1 MTRYRTQSRFKPLR
15 DFIRQ
20 PALHAAIAFI
30 AALAII
36 EHFSKAPQ

>member
-1 MTRYRTQSRFKPLR
+1 MKIRTQSRFKPLR

-20 PALHAAIAFI
+20 PALHAAIALI

>member
-20 PALHAAIAFI
+20 PALHAAIALI

-36 EHFSKAPQ
+36 EYFSKAP

>member
-1 MTRYRTQSRFKPLR
+1 MKIRTQSRFKPLR

-30 AALAII
+30 AAMAII
-36 EHFSKAPQ
+36 EYFSKAPQ

>member
-1 MTRYRTQSRFKPLR
+1 MKIRTQSRFKPLR

>member
-1 MTRYRTQSRFKPLR
+1 MKIRTQSRFKPLR

-30 AALAII
+30 TALAII
-36 EHFSKAPQ
+36 EYFSKAPQ

>member
-1 MTRYRTQSRFKPLR
+1 MIIRTQSRFKPLR

-30 AALAII
+30 AALAVIKY
-36 EHFSKAPQ
+36 FSKAP

>member
-1 MTRYRTQSRFKPLR
+1 MKIRTQSRFKPMR

-36 EHFSKAPQ
+36 EYFSKAP

>member
-1 MTRYRTQSRFKPLR
+1 MKIRTQSRFKPLR

-20 PALHAAIAFI
+20 PALHAAVALI

-36 EHFSKAPQ
+36 EYFSKAPQ

>member
-1 MTRYRTQSRFKPLR
+1 MKIRTQSRFKPLR

-20 PALHAAIAFI
+20 PALHAAIGFI

-36 EHFSKAPQ
+36 EYFSKAP

>member
-1 MTRYRTQSRFKPLR
+1 MKIRTQSRFKPLR

-20 PALHAAIAFI
+20 PVLHALIGLI

-36 EHFSKAPQ
+36 EHFSKAP

>member
-1 MTRYRTQSRFKPLR
+1 MKIRTQSRFKPLR

-20 PALHAAIAFI
+20 PALHAAIALI

-36 EHFSKAPQ
+36 EYSSKAPQ

>member
-20 PALHAAIAFI
+20 PAVLAAIGFI

-36 EHFSKAPQ
+36 EYFSKAPQ